1 LSDLLRLA
9 LDAHGGIDRWN
20 RLTRIDARVTIGGT
34 MWGRKGQDG
43 VIADSRVILD
53 PHRQRITYTPFG
65 APGRHS
71 EFEPD
76 RIKITTDDGR
86 VLAER
91 RDPRVAFAGHTQDTP
106 WDELHAVYFSGYALW
121 NYLTIPFLFT
131 RPGFAVEEVAPWRQ
145 DGQTW
150 RRLAVRFADDIATHN
165 PTQTFYFDE
174 SGLLRRHDYA
184 PEVFGG
190 RAVAHFTDEHRTF
203 GGFSFPTRRR
213 AVLRLPDG
221 HIRPERTVVTID
233 VLDVTVH

>member
-1 LSDLLRLA
+1 MNDLLRLA

-20 RLTRIDARVTIGGT
+20 RLTRIDAHVAIGGS
-34 MWGRKGQDG
+34 MWGRKGHDG
-43 VIADSRVILD
+43 VLADSHASLD

-65 APGRHS
+65 APGRRS

-91 RDPRVAFAGHTQDTP
+91 QDPRVAFTGHTQATR

-145 DGQTW
+145 DGQIW

-184 PEVFGG
+184 AEVFGG
-190 RAVAHFTDEHRTF
+190 TAVAHFTDDHRTF

-213 AVLRLPDG
+213 VVPRLPDG
-221 HIRPERTVVTID
+221 HTRPEPIVVTID